1 MSERTGNV
9 PRMAAGAN
17 EHSDQQAFCFDAA
30 VELDEVGFDDID
42 LTEPLTAPPAEPIV
56 EIRASARRRRT
67 VTAYREGDRTIVL
80 VPARMSVRERERHAA
95 ELVERLRKRESR
107 GRRSDDDLVKRAGQ
121 LSRKYL
127 DGKAKPTSVRWVGNQ
142 RTRWGSCTPVDGTIR
157 LSDRMRGMPGY
168 VVDAV
173 LLHELAHL
181 VHADHSPEFYA
192 LITPFPDHE
201 RAQAY
206 LEGAAYAQHH
216 LRDVPLD

>member
-1 MSERTGNV
+1 MSTQEEFAFAER
-9 PRMAAGAN
+9 
-17 EHSDQQAFCFDAA
+17 
-30 VELDEVGFDDID
+30 DEPHV
-42 LTEPLTAPPAEPIV
+42 APPAATAPTAPLV

-80 VPARMSVRERERHAA
+80 VPARMSRKERERHAA
-95 ELVERLRKRESR
+95 ELVERLARRESR
-107 GRRSDDDLVKRAGQ
+107 ERRTDADLTARAAV
-121 LSRKYL
+121 LSREWL
-127 DGKAKPTSVRWVGNQ
+127 DGAAVPTSVRWVSNQ

-157 LSDRMRGMPGY
+157 LSDRMRGMPAY

-201 RAQAY
+201 RA
-206 LEGAAYAQHH
+206 
-216 LRDVPLD
+216 